1 MNKVIQLSLKLI
13 KTSFVLIDDKKK
25 ASGKKQALFFV
36 VLMVLMAPNI
46 IGFSYITKEI
56 TQFLVPLSQETVVLS
71 LLLQL
76 GFTIIIFSSVFMIP
90 AYMFYAKDIEKLLP
104 FPLSHSQ
111 LFLAKLLQVHSY
123 QIGFLIL
130 IILPPLIGYILTA
143 GFNWVLLIF
152 LFSSWINAMVTMMMI
167 SIVIIAMMSV
177 SPWLKNKDRVTLI
190 MSILALAVALV
201 INYNIG
207 GLDLSNPEILA
218 LSLIQGNQ
226 SLTDGFF
233 SYFPHLNMSV
243 SLMLHFSWLDL
254 VLYLLSSFLFMG
266 LVIKLFASTLVNI
279 MATFQGGPISKKMS
293 LKSLRRHKIRSALFV
308 FTLKE
313 LKLLFRT
320 PIYFFNNVLIVL
332 LLPLILGVSFFQIRN
347 EFSMTM
353 LTSILKTNPLFLVLF
368 ASALSA
374 AFSMINLVTPTSIS
388 REGENK
394 YHMLLYPVNLTIQ
407 LYAKF
412 LSGIIISSFAVLPIL
427 VIIIINNHLYFKL
440 GLIWVLY
447 SILCALIMMVFINLF
462 GLVVD
467 VYHPKLVWENEQAA
481 VKQNINLLFTFFAS
495 AAIVA
500 FLTYS
505 LLNLN
510 THASWIFLGIH
521 GVLVVAIYGLHRIIT
536 SKSQDLLIEH

>member
-36 VLMVLMAPNI
+36 VLIVLMAPNI

-56 TQFLVPLSQETVVLS
+56 TQFLIPLSQETVVLS

-104 FPLSHSQ
+104 LPLSHSQ
-111 LFLAKLLQVHSY
+111 LFLTKLLQVHIY

-130 IILPPLIGYILTA
+130 IILPPLAGYILA
-143 GFNWVLLIF
+143 SGFNWVLLSF
-152 LFSSWINAMVTMMMI
+152 LFSSWINAMVTMIMV
-167 SIVIIAMMSV
+167 SIVLVAMMSV
-177 SPWLKNKDRVTLI
+177 SPWLKNKDRVTLF
-190 MSILALAVALV
+190 MSILALAAALF

-207 GLDLSNPEILA
+207 GLDLSNPEFLA

-226 SLTDGFF
+226 SLTEGFF

-243 SLMLHFSWLDL
+243 SLMIHFSWLDL
-254 VLYLLSSFLFMG
+254 VLYLLSSFIFMG
-266 LVIKLFASTLVNI
+266 LVIKLFASTLINI
-279 MATFQGGPISKKMS
+279 MATFQGGPTSKKMS
-293 LKSLRRHKIRSALFV
+293 LKSLREHKIRSTLFV

-313 LKLLFRT
+313 LKNLFRT

-332 LLPLILGVSFFQIRN
+332 LLPLIMGVSFFQIRD
-347 EFSMTM
+347 EFSMMM
-353 LTSILKTNPLFLVLF
+353 LTSTLATNPMFLVLF

-394 YHMLLYPVNLTIQ
+394 YHMLLYPIDLTIQ
-407 LYAKF
+407 LYAKL

-427 VIIIINNHLYFKL
+427 IIIIIGNHIYFEL
-440 GLIWVLY
+440 ELIWVIY

-462 GLVVD
+462 GLVID

-481 VKQNINLLFTFFAS
+481 VKQNINFLFTFFTS
-495 AAIVA
+495 TAIIA

-505 LLNLN
+505 LFNLQ
-510 THASWIFLGIH
+510 TYASLIFFGVH
-521 GVLVVAIYGLHRIIT
+521 GLLMVVIYGLHRIIT
-536 SKSQDLLIEH
+536 SKSHDLLIEH

>member
-25 ASGKKQALFFV
+25 SSGKKQALFFV
-36 VLMVLMAPNI
+36 VLIVLMAPNI

-56 TQFLVPLSQETVVLS
+56 TQFLIPLSQETVVLS

-104 FPLSHSQ
+104 LPLSHSQ
-111 LFLAKLLQVHSY
+111 LFLAKLLQVHIY
-123 QIGFLIL
+123 QIGFLML
-130 IILPPLIGYILTA
+130 IILPPLAGYILA
-143 GFNWVLLIF
+143 SGFNWVILSF
-152 LFSSWINAMVTMMMI
+152 LFSSWINAMVTMIMI
-167 SIVIIAMMSV
+167 SIVLVAMMSV
-177 SPWLKNKDRVTLI
+177 SPWLKNKDRVTLF
-190 MSILALAVALV
+190 MSIIALAAALF

-207 GLDLSNPEILA
+207 GLDLSNLEFLA

-226 SLTDGFF
+226 SLTEGFF

-243 SLMLHFSWLDL
+243 SLMIHFSWLDL
-254 VLYLLSSFLFMG
+254 VLYLLSSFIFMG
-266 LVIKLFASTLVNI
+266 LVIKLFASTLINI
-279 MATFQGGPISKKMS
+279 MVTFQGGPTSKKMS
-293 LKSLRRHKIRSALFV
+293 LKSLRGHKIRSALFV

-313 LKLLFRT
+313 LKSLFRT

-332 LLPLILGVSFFQIRN
+332 LLPFIMGVSFFQIRD

-353 LTSILKTNPLFLVLF
+353 LTSILATNPMFLVLF

-394 YHMLLYPVNLTIQ
+394 YHMLLYPINLTIQ

-412 LSGIIISSFAVLPIL
+412 LSGIIISSFAVLPLLI
-427 VIIIINNHLYFKL
+427 VIIIGNHLYFEL
-440 GLIWVLY
+440 ELIWVIF

-462 GLVVD
+462 GLVID

-481 VKQNINLLFTFFAS
+481 VKQNINFLFTFFTS
-495 AAIVA
+495 TAIIA

-505 LLNLN
+505 LFNLQ
-510 THASWIFLGIH
+510 THASLIFFGVH
-521 GVLVVAIYGLHRIIT
+521 GLLIVVIYGLHRIIT
-536 SKSQDLLIEH
+536 SKSHDLLIEH